1 MLKCECNEKHARLE
15 CEPLPNGMTLV
26 RVYEDEQEVTREAVS
41 NMDTPWHGYSY
52 TTYETVTQMPDGQV
66 DVDAWAALVKQAD
79 YDTAAAAVRA
89 ERDKLIAATD
99 WTVLGDAKTVNDVVQ
114 TGFKKEDKIL
124 TLLTLHSGSL
134 LVKVAELSFKKSV
147 GVLYFLLLLELGTVL

>member
-1 MLKCECNEKHARLE
+1 MAVC
-15 CEPLPNGMTLV
+15 
-26 RVYEDEQEVTREAVS
+26 YELTCSCPCR
-41 NMDTPWHGYSY
+41 
-52 TTYETVTQMPDGQV
+52 
-66 DVDAWAALVKQAD
+66 
-79 YDTAAAAVRA
+79 
-89 ERDKLIAATD
+89 
-99 WTVLGDAKTVNDVVQ
+99 GDAKTVNDVVQ

>member
-15 CEPLPNGMTLV
+15 CEALPNGLTLV

-52 TTYETVTQMPDGQV
+52 TTYETVTQVPQAAV
-66 DVDAWAALVKQAD
+66 DVDTWAALVKQAD

-99 WTVLGDAKTVNDVVQ
+99 WTVLGDAKTVKADWKTYRQALRDVPEQ
-114 TGFKKEDKIL
+114 AGFPYAVEWP
-124 TLLTLHSGSL
+124 TPPVEG
-134 LVKVAELSFKKSV
+134 
-147 GVLYFLLLLELGTVL
+147 

>member
-15 CEPLPNGMTLV
+15 CEPLPNGLTLV

-52 TTYETVTQMPDGQV
+52 TTYETVTQVPDGRV

-79 YDTAAAAVRA
+79 HDAAAAAVRA

-99 WTVLGDAKTVNDVVQ
+99 WTVLGDAKTVKADWKAYRQALRDVPEQANFPYAVEWP
-114 TGFKKEDKIL
+114 TPPVE
-124 TLLTLHSGSL
+124 
-134 LVKVAELSFKKSV
+134 E
-147 GVLYFLLLLELGTVL
+147 